1 MPPMVRTTEFKTL
14 GKLVRR
20 LRTAGYEPVLVGG
33 MALIV
38 YGASR
43 VTFDTDLLTG
53 RPGDLAAA
61 KRLMTAVFDAGFVY
75 ITKFDADGLPIS
87 WIDAPNVAA
96 ARVMTDGPDTCF
108 FWNRDAE
115 MRVDLLLDFPLE
127 ASGVLEESNSIELG
141 ANLRLAVASLAH
153 LAALKEIAVRDR
165 NRPEDA
171 LDLAFIRSKLQQ

>member
-1 MPPMVRTTEFKTL
+1 MGRTPEFKIL

-20 LRTAGYEPVLVGG
+20 LRAAGYEPVLVGG

-38 YGASR
+38 YGSSR
-43 VTFDTDLLTG
+43 ATFDTDLLTA
-53 RPGDLAAA
+53 RPPDLAAA

-75 ITKFDADGLPIS
+75 ITRFDADGLPTS
-87 WIDAPNVAA
+87 WIDVPNVAA
-96 ARVMTDGPDTCF
+96 ARVMTNGPDTCF

-115 MRVDLLLDFPLE
+115 MRVDLLLDFPLH
-127 ASGVLEESNSIELG
+127 ASGILEESNSFELA
-141 ANLRLAVASLAH
+141 ANLGLAVASLAH

-165 NRPEDA
+165 DRPEDA

>member
-1 MPPMVRTTEFKTL
+1 MARTSEFRTL
-14 GKLVRR
+14 AKLVRR
-20 LRTAGYEPVLVGG
+20 LGLAGFEPVLVGG

-38 YGASR
+38 YGSSR
-43 VTFDTDLLTG
+43 ATFDTDLLTA
-53 RPGDLAAA
+53 RPRDLAAA
-61 KRLMTAVFDAGFVY
+61 KRLMTAVFGAGFVY
-75 ITKFDADGLPIS
+75 ISKYDADGLPIS
-87 WIDAPNVAA
+87 WIDVPNVAA

-115 MRVDLLLDFPLE
+115 MRIDLLLDFPLQ
-127 ASGVLEESNSIELG
+127 ASGVIQESNSIELA
-141 ANLRLAVASLAH
+141 ANLRLAVASLEH